1 MELRSQ
7 TEQIVLATLAAVAPE
22 VLIPRHFSRY
32 GDRLSIDEHEVDIRG
47 RPIICLGAG
56 KAASRMAQ
64 TLAHAL
70 GRPFDSGIL
79 ATPDGHIGG
88 APGCSSYAAG
98 HPVPDERSFTAATA
112 AMDHARAWRGRDPL
126 VLGVL
131 SGGASALWCL
141 PREGLTLARKREA
154 GQWLLASGLPI
165 DKMNTIRRRLSG
177 IKGGRLAAAMRGAE
191 IHVFVLSD
199 VPEGHNLDVIGS
211 GPFHP
216 DPTDIDDAL
225 AALQEARVP
234 PPDWLEQAI
243 REAPPKPDAAAF
255 ARVLHHQVGSNR
267 DAMVA
272 AARKVA
278 QLNFQPVFQDR
289 PLTGE
294 AAEVGRQL
302 ADAVRDLPHDR
313 PACLVFGGETTVTLS
328 AVAGRGGRN
337 QEMALAF
344 SLAIADR
351 PNVSLLA
358 FSTDGVDGVSNAAG
372 AFVDGDTVAL
382 MRRRNIDPEQYLAR
396 HDSYHA
402 LAAAD
407 ALIVTGP
414 TSTNVA
420 DLALVFVS

>member
-7 TEQIVLATLAAVAPE
+7 AEQIVLATLAAVAPE
-22 VLIPRHFSRY
+22 TLIPRHFSRY
-32 GDRLSIDEHEVDIRG
+32 GDQLMIKDTEILIRQ

-64 TLAHAL
+64 TLSHVL
-70 GRPFDSGIL
+70 GQPFDDGVL
-79 ATPDGHIGG
+79 ATPDGHVGG
-88 APGCSSYAAG
+88 APGCLSYAAG
-98 HPVPDERSFTAATA
+98 HPLPDERSMVAAAA
-112 AMDHARAWRGRDPL
+112 AMDRAQHWAERNPL

-141 PREGLTLARKREA
+141 PRPGLTLEQKREA

-165 DKMNTIRRRLSG
+165 DKMNTIRRRLSA

-199 VPEGHNLDVIGS
+199 VPEGQRLDVVGS

-216 DPTDIDDAL
+216 DPTDIEQAL
-225 AALQEARVP
+225 AALREAQIP
-234 PPDWLEQAI
+234 PPSWLERAVA
-243 REAPPKPDAAAF
+243 EAPPKPEPAAF
-255 ARVLHHQVGSNR
+255 ARVRHHQVGSNR

-272 AARKVA
+272 AARKVS
-278 QLNFQPVFQDR
+278 QLGFQPAFYDQ
-289 PLTGE
+289 PLVGE
-294 AAEVGRQL
+294 AADVGRQL
-302 ADAVRDLPHDR
+302 AELARLVTHER
-313 PACLVFGGETTVTLS
+313 PIALVFGGETTVTLS
-328 AVAGRGGRN
+328 TTAGRGGRN

-344 SLAIADR
+344 SLALEGR
-351 PNVSLLA
+351 EGLSLLA
-358 FSTDGVDGVSNAAG
+358 FSTDGIDGQSNAAG
-372 AFVDGDTVAL
+372 AFVDGRTA
-382 MRRRNIDPEQYLAR
+382 RRIRDRGLDPAGHLAG

-407 ALIVTGP
+407 ALILTGP

-420 DLALVFVS
+420 DVALVFAV